1 MSDSAQEVVARVT
14 ETAPHAA
21 GAGLIIA
28 GITLNDWYLML
39 ATGFVVIQIVYFLYT
54 KIIKPWRDK
63 HGRKQ

>member
-14 ETAPHAA
+14 ETTPHVA

-28 GITLNDWYLML
+28 GFTLNDWYLML
-39 ATGFVVIQIVYFLYT
+39 ATGFVVLQIGYFVWT

-63 HGRKQ
+63 HGSKQ